1 MFNSKKLKK
10 MLYFLLT
17 FLMVLS
23 IKSSVFAKAET
34 VKPTSDFYVNDYS
47 GILTEETK
55 NYIIKTNVELQQ
67 KTGAQI
73 VVVTIKNLEGKSI
86 EEYAT
91 NLFRNFGIGDSQ
103 KNNGVLL
110 LCSTGDRQF
119 RIEVG
124 YGLEGTLT
132 DGKTGRIQ
140 DTYIIPYLKN
150 NNYNDGIKNGF
161 NAILNEV
168 TNEYQITISGKE
180 DAIKTANSD
189 STGTSDTGITGV
201 IIAFFIAQLI
211 FNIKNRKGKIVFAIA
226 FIVIYILICSI
237 IKISRHEWRFET

>member
-1 MFNSKKLKK
+1 M
-10 MLYFLLT
+10 
-17 FLMVLS
+17 
-23 IKSSVFAKAET
+23 
-34 VKPTSDFYVNDYS
+34 
-47 GILTEETK
+47 
-55 NYIIKTNVELQQ
+55 QQ

-73 VVVTIKNLEGKSI
+73 VVVTIKSLEGESI

-168 TNEYQITISGKE
+168 TNEYQITISGRE
-180 DAIKTANSD
+180 DATTALNST
-189 STGTSDTGITGV
+189 STTNTGITGV

-211 FNIKNRKGKIVFAIA
+211 FNIKNRKREQCKSFLFFMPFWG
-226 FIVIYILICSI
+226 VISCLQWE
-237 IKISRHEWRFET
+237 KL